1 MSVAPGWYP
10 DPADPSTQR
19 YWDGEGWIGAPLPV
33 DATPPPGPPAD
44 TEPTPAPTATPGAP
58 GVEVP
63 AGGPATPG
71 TAAVPPVTPPQAPAA
86 PPGWPYP
93 PHGHPPY
100 ARPVAPPLPRG
111 LVLAP
116 LGARL
121 VARLIDIAVLL
132 GLSILVNGWF
142 VWQYIQE
149 IWPLFAEVWRR
160 SLAGDTST
168 EGLPQPDPRID
179 NLLLVILLLT
189 AALWFAYEVPSLANN
204 GQTFGK
210 RVMRIK
216 VVPVAGE
223 QQLGFGRAIRRWN
236 TLGLPVFLWYCC
248 GIGFVLQL
256 IACAMPLFDL
266 PLRQALHDKQAQTVV
281 VQVPQ
286 VEPTRTQTPADEGTK
301 TPGGADDHPQ
311 P

>member
-1 MSVAPGWYP
+1 M
-10 DPADPSTQR
+10 
-19 YWDGEGWIGAPLPV
+19 
-33 DATPPPGPPAD
+33 
-44 TEPTPAPTATPGAP
+44 
-58 GVEVP
+58 
-63 AGGPATPG
+63 
-71 TAAVPPVTPPQAPAA
+71 
-86 PPGWPYP
+86 
-93 PHGHPPY
+93 
-100 ARPVAPPLPRG
+100 
-111 LVLAP
+111 LAP

-121 VARLIDIAVLL
+121 VARLIDIAVLF

-149 IWPLFAEVWRR
+149 IRPLFAEVWRR

-189 AALWFAYEVPSLANN
+189 AALWFAYEVPALANN

-256 IACAMPLFDL
+256 IDCAMPLFDL

-281 VQVPQ
+281 VQVPLA
-286 VEPTRTQTPADEGTK
+286 ETTPTQRPADEGSK